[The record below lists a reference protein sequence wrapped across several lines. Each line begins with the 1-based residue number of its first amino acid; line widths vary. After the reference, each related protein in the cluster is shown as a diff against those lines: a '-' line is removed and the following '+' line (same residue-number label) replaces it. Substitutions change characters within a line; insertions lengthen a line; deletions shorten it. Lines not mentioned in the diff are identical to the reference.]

1 MIKMILKMLEIA
13 NGETENIKI
22 AQHPIKIKNRQDKPR
37 FGNMFSANINILR
50 SLWLG
55 FRKY

>member
-22 AQHPIKIKNRQDKPR
+22 AQGKYLVPTPFGGAFKGFKNEMKGP
-37 FGNMFSANINILR
+37 S
-50 SLWLG
+50 
-55 FRKY
+55 KYK